1 MNFFNTPQ
9 FLAIFS
15 AVFLALSG
23 YNLLTGFKRLRDAA
37 AHGVRLKWHK
47 QINMLTG
54 TEYLLLA
61 LVFMFSIEYKNT
73 AIPANVRGILLP
85 LYLFFLLAAA
95 VLAGLVIRQGLL
107 NARMLRAQQQQG
119 RTTTTAVPTAKS
131 NGNGALPMNRVEDD
145 EPLSAEQRAA
155 AIERRRERR
164 RNAAAARRRRAG
176 KA

>member
-1 MNFFNTPQ
+1 MNSPQ

-15 AVFLALSG
+15 AVFLALAG
-23 YNLLTGFKRLRDAA
+23 YNLLTGFKRARDAA

-47 QINMLTG
+47 QINLLTG

-61 LVFMFSIEYKNT
+61 LVFMLSIEYKNT

-95 VLAGLVIRQGLL
+95 VLAGLVIRQGIL
-107 NARMLRAQQQQG
+107 NARMLRAQQSG
-119 RTTTTAVPTAKS
+119 ATTSVPTAKS

-145 EPLSAEQRAA
+145 EPLSAQERAA

>member
-1 MNFFNTPQ
+1 MNNPQ

-15 AVFLALSG
+15 AVFLALAG
-23 YNLLTGFKRLRDAA
+23 YNLLTGFKRVNEARR
-37 AHGVRLKWHK
+37 HNVSIKWHK

-61 LVFMFSIEYKNT
+61 LVFMLSIEYKNT
-73 AIPANVRGILLP
+73 AIPASVRGILLP

-95 VLAGLVIRQGLL
+95 VLAGLVIRQGIL
-107 NARMLRAQQQQG
+107 NTRMLRAQG
-119 RTTTTAVPTAKS
+119 RTTAVPTAKS
-131 NGNGALPMNRVEDD
+131 NGNGVAHLERAESD
-145 EPLSAEQRAA
+145 EMLTAQQRAENM
-155 AIERRRERR
+155 ERRRERR

>member
-1 MNFFNTPQ
+1 MNSPQ
-9 FLAIFS
+9 FLTIFS
-15 AVFLALSG
+15 AVFLALAG
-23 YNLLTGFKRLRDAA
+23 YNLLTGFKRVRSAA
-37 AHGVRLKWHK
+37 AQGVRLKWHK
-47 QINMLTG
+47 QINLLTG

-61 LVFMFSIEYKNT
+61 LVFLLSIEYKNT
-73 AIPANVRGILLP
+73 ALPANVRGILLP

-95 VLAGLVIRQGLL
+95 VLAGLVIRQGIL
-107 NARMLRAQQQQG
+107 NARMLRAQQSG
-119 RTTTTAVPTAKS
+119 AVTTVSSAKS

-145 EPLSAEQRAA
+145 EPMSAQERAA

>member
-1 MNFFNTPQ
+1 MNSPQ

-15 AVFLALSG
+15 AVFLALAG
-23 YNLLTGFKRLRDAA
+23 YNLLTGFKRVRDAA

-95 VLAGLVIRQGLL
+95 VLAGLVIRQGIL
-107 NARMLRAQQQQG
+107 NARMLRAQQSG
-119 RTTTTAVPTAKS
+119 TTTSVPTAKS

-145 EPLSAEQRAA
+145 EPLNAQERAA

>member
-1 MNFFNTPQ
+1 MNNPQ

-15 AVFLALSG
+15 TVFLALAAYNLWSG
-23 YNLLTGFKRLRDAA
+23 YKRVRAA
-37 AHGVRLKWHK
+37 AAQGVRIKWYK
-47 QINMLTG
+47 QINLLTG

-61 LVFMFSIEYKNT
+61 LVFLLSIEYKNT
-73 AIPANVRGILLP
+73 SVPANLRGILLP

-95 VLAGLVIRQGLL
+95 VMAGLVIRQGIL
-107 NARMLRAQQQQG
+107 NTRMLRAQG
-119 RTTTTAVPTAKS
+119 RTAGVPAAKS
-131 NGNGALPMNRVEDD
+131 NGNGALPAAQLEDE
-145 EPLSAEQRAA
+145 EPLSAQERAA

>member
-1 MNFFNTPQ
+1 MNSPQ

-15 AVFLALSG
+15 AVFLALAG
-23 YNLLTGFKRLRDAA
+23 YNLLTGFKRVRDAA
-37 AHGVRLKWHK
+37 AHGVRIKWHK

-61 LVFMFSIEYKNT
+61 LVFMLSIEYKNT
-73 AIPANVRGILLP
+73 AIPASVRGILLP

-95 VLAGLVIRQGLL
+95 VLAGLVIRQGIL
-107 NARMLRAQQQQG
+107 NARMLRAQQG
-119 RTTTTAVPTAKS
+119 RATTTVPTAKS
-131 NGNGALPMNRVEDD
+131 NGNGALPMNQVEDD
-145 EPLSAEQRAA
+145 ESLSAEQRAA

>member
-1 MNFFNTPQ
+1 MNNPQ
-9 FLAIFS
+9 FLALFS
-15 AVFLALSG
+15 AVFLALAG
-23 YNLLTGFKRLRDAA
+23 YNLLTGFKRVRDAR
-37 AHGVRLKWHK
+37 AHGVPIKWHK

-73 AIPANVRGILLP
+73 AIPASVRGILLP

-95 VLAGLVIRQGLL
+95 VLAGLVIRQGIL
-107 NARMLRAQQQQG
+107 NARTLRAQAQG
-119 RTTTTAVPTAKS
+119 RTTSVPTAKS
-131 NGNGALPMNRVEDD
+131 NGNGAVRMEQIEDG
-145 EPLSAEQRAA
+145 EMLSEQQRAVT
-155 AIERRRERR
+155 IERRRERR

>member
-1 MNFFNTPQ
+1 MNSPQ

-54 TEYLLLA
+54 TEYLLLG
-61 LVFMFSIEYKNT
+61 LVFLLSIEYKNT
-73 AIPANVRGILLP
+73 AIPANVRGVLLP

-95 VLAGLVIRQGLL
+95 VLAGLVIRQGIL

-119 RTTTTAVPTAKS
+119 RTTTTVPAAKS
-131 NGNGALPMNRVEDD
+131 NGNGALPMNRLEDD
-145 EPLSAEQRAA
+145 EPLSAQQRAA
-155 AIERRRERR
+155 ALERRRERR

>member
-1 MNFFNTPQ
+1 MNSPQ

-15 AVFLALSG
+15 AVFLALAG
-23 YNLLTGFKRLRDAA
+23 YNLFTGYKRVRDAA

-47 QINMLTG
+47 QINLLTG

-61 LVFMFSIEYKNT
+61 LVFMLSIEYKNT
-73 AIPANVRGILLP
+73 AIPASVRGVLLP

-95 VLAGLVIRQGLL
+95 VLAGLVIRQGIL
-107 NARMLRAQQQQG
+107 NARMLRAQQG
-119 RTTTTAVPTAKS
+119 RTTTTVTSAKS

-145 EPLSAEQRAA
+145 EPLSAQQRSA

>member
-1 MNFFNTPQ
+1 MNSPQ

-15 AVFLALSG
+15 AVFLALAG
-23 YNLLTGFKRLRDAA
+23 YNLLTGFKRVRDAA
-37 AHGVRLKWHK
+37 AHGVRIKWHK

-73 AIPANVRGILLP
+73 AIPASVRGILLP

-95 VLAGLVIRQGLL
+95 VLAGLVIRQGIL
-107 NARMLRAQQQQG
+107 NARMLRAQQG
-119 RTTTTAVPTAKS
+119 GARATVPAAKS
-131 NGNGALPMNRVEDD
+131 NGNGALPMNRAEDD
-145 EPLSAEQRAA
+145 ESLSAEQRAA